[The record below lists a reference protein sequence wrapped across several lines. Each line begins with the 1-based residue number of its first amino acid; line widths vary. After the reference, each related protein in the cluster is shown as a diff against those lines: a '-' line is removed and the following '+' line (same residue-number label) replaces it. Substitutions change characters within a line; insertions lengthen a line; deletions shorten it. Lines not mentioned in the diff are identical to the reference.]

1 MNQVFLR
8 ITNFTTLM
16 WLVIF
21 FAITAVAS
29 SAANATAAKTSCP
42 QNLQIDFPSSSCL
55 SDFEL
60 MSRTNPLWKRSNLA
74 VIGGA
79 PRNSRYSVYF
89 SKSAQ
94 CEGVGVSLTQHL
106 FTSIYHDNLRKDEAK
121 KICESKGCE
130 CGLAVESGAVVDPAL
145 LSIWARREAV
155 NAPVLAQSQKPVLGE
170 DAQRPIATEATERQ
184 RREAE
189 DARRE
194 RDRIGQEA
202 AMNERLRL
210 TEETARVEKEKS
222 AKELERKAQELAVTQ
237 RQRQAAE
244 ELIKAQLAENQRLA
258 NELARLRA
266 ESMERQRARPV
277 AIKIRKALVIGN
289 DTYRYVSPLSNAR
302 EDARVIAKN
311 LADVGYSV
319 TLKLDVGERE
329 MKAVLRAFRNQIEPG
344 DEVAFFFAGHG
355 VQIANSNYLIPIDVT
370 GESEDQVKDE
380 AISLQK
386 ILEDISDRKASFT
399 LALIDAC
406 RDNPFKTAGRSIG
419 SATRGLSPTAAA
431 TGQVIIFS
439 AGVGQ
444 RALDNLGPNDQEK
457 NGVFTRVFVREM
469 QKPAVSVDRILRDA
483 RSEVV
488 RLAKSVGH
496 DQVPAIYDQVVGD
509 FYFKK

>member
-1 MNQVFLR
+1 MDQVFLR
-8 ITNFTTLM
+8 ITNFTILM

-21 FAITAVAS
+21 FATSAAAS
-29 SAANATAAKTSCP
+29 SAANAAAAKTSCP
-42 QNLQIDFPSSSCL
+42 QNLQIDFPSSNCL

-79 PRNSRYSVYF
+79 PRNARYSIYL

-106 FTSIYHDNLRKDEAK
+106 FTNIYQDNLRKDEAK

-130 CGLAVESGAVVDPAL
+130 CGPAVESGAVVDPAL
-145 LSIWARREAV
+145 LSLWARREAV
-155 NAPVLAQSQKPVLGE
+155 NAPVLAQSQKPVSGA
-170 DAQRPIATEATERQ
+170 DASRPVVTEATERQ

-189 DARRE
+189 EARRE

-202 AMNERLRL
+202 AMNERLRQ
-210 TEETARVEKEKS
+210 TEEAARIEKEKN
-222 AKELERKAQELAVTQ
+222 AKELERKAQELAVTE
-237 RQRQAAE
+237 RQRRAAE

-266 ESMERQRARPV
+266 ESSERLRRPA
-277 AIKIRKALVIGN
+277 AINIRKALVIGN
-289 DTYRYVSPLSNAR
+289 DAYRYVSPLSNAR

-355 VQIANSNYLIPIDVT
+355 VQIANSNYLIPIDVM

-419 SATRGLSPTAAA
+419 AATRGLSPTAAA

-509 FYFKK
+509 FYFRK